1 MTAELR
7 VRQILYVAPTRQAGV
22 RTPTANAGTEI
33 LAQTTVLVIKMLTTV
48 KLLQLPRPL
57 LMMLAVVTGTFSVL
71 NMLLLLLLLMMMI
84 LTMMTI
90 LMKMKFDEVVLPLQS
105 CTDTLLKLMM
115 VMTKKMMNDDE
126 GECHCGCGGPHDD
139 PCSVCRGR

>member
-1 MTAELR
+1 MATGKPAMTAELR

-22 RTPTANAGTEI
+22 RTPTAHTGTEI

-90 LMKMKFDEVVLPLQS
+90 FMKMKFDEVVLPLIMYRHS
-105 CTDTLLKLMM
+105 SEVDDG
-115 VMTKKMMNDDE
+115 DDE
-126 GECHCGCGGPHDD
+126 EDD
-139 PCSVCRGR
+139 E

>member
-22 RTPTANAGTEI
+22 RTPTAHTGTEI

-71 NMLLLLLLLMMMI
+71 NMLLLLLLLLMMMI

-90 LMKMKFDEVVLPLQS
+90 FMKMKFDEVVLPLIMYRHS
-105 CTDTLLKLMM
+105 SEVDDG
-115 VMTKKMMNDDE
+115 DDE
-126 GECHCGCGGPHDD
+126 EDD
-139 PCSVCRGR
+139 E